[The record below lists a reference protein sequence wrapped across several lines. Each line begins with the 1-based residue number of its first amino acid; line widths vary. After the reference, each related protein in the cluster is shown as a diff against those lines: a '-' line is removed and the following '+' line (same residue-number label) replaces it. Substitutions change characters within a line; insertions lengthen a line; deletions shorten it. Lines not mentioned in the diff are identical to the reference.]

1 MKHITFT
8 HRQPTKTKRLIT
20 LLLALLP
27 IAMQAQAPEGTT
39 FVCNTSVANLILVK
53 DNESGLE
60 YLYDTGDAANGLFID
75 VSKDPLC
82 TFVKGE
88 STINSNWH
96 FMSDGGLRS
105 NWRTNIMKPAN
116 DKNAR
121 WYKSALDQITEV
133 DKSNNGIGSLKGV
146 EYFRNLTTLTL
157 PAQNSVTNIDV
168 SKNTKLTS
176 LTFTN
181 SPEVVTLNISNTLL
195 SSLPIKSGRESS
207 LVNLYAQNCENLST
221 ALNLSNYSKLDVLKL
236 SNSPVTSLTL
246 PAQAMLRDL
255 HLDGTQIP
263 TLDVS
268 ACRNLRELILSNN
281 QHFTSAISLPTVKT
295 SLLELDLRGTNLHNF
310 YTHSNPLDLRDY
322 IELVG
327 KKDNKLY
334 FDDVDVLGYGFKRY
348 LAADLA
354 IENPDGNIRFHNSNA
369 EEFTYDPRETVELV
383 DFSSSNYGPHMPN
396 LKVLHVIGDVRNVI
410 LPEDRTTFT
419 ITCENSP
426 NINVQF
432 GTQSL
437 LTTLFVEDVPS
448 IDVSGCTAL
457 QNLIYIGAES
467 KNLTLSAANGALTS
481 LDLRESGV
489 EELDLSGGEA
499 PNLTSVST
507 SLSAM
512 KRLNLSGHTKLSD
525 LALHP
530 SEGIRPDTMSSM
542 EWSKKYVL
550 EELDVSGCTQ
560 LANNGEWIPTFRD
573 DWKYF
578 CNIRK
583 LKAKGC
589 RFNTFKLWNSLL
601 TELDLSGNPNLDQI
615 EINQG
620 LLTGNGDIDI
630 SGCPNLR
637 IFNAHRH
644 HWENLDFLL
653 VPTEAGGPQRT
664 QAEIDKLEVL
674 QVNGGTYTIKNELTI
689 GGEIELTAR
698 ADSLIYTTR
707 LRQLNLNYVKKDT
720 FRKLLCEDNLLTEL
734 DLTHIGSSLGY
745 LMCARNMLTAID
757 LSTLPTIPSN
767 NNVPGTGE
775 IFIGSSWS
783 PQVGYVSAEI
793 VRAQGNGEE
802 TRKKDWIAL
811 HLTNGG
817 YTHKLDNTAKLYP
830 NLYAARNNGTAIA
843 GEQPWMCI
851 VSDANDASITGNTF
865 AGCNFDA
872 SAHDGLHIFA
882 HSLGELI
889 SENGNKWNDH
899 ELDGKVVLYKFNTGY
914 NQDVDENHVPI
925 LNADGSMKKKNST
938 NNLDPHIKVRT
949 HLWPHMININPA
961 SKSGTGVD
969 YYSSTLYLDY
979 DALIPEGVECYFI
992 SGLTKNDVTPEAN
1005 IGDGLKFKM
1014 EPFGKGG
1021 TEEGV
1026 NHILPA
1032 YTPVYIRSTV
1042 DPGLYDFQPLWE
1054 FDYLGWENLRGTEYH
1069 TLHGVESEPGRVIKV
1084 EYQEALAAAQTLK
1097 ADMPNILTG
1106 WLGVKNTTTD
1116 MEAKDYNVYTQANE
1130 SVTPR
1135 HVLTLT
1141 RNKLA
1146 GTNAI
1151 GFWPYTGTTIAPHR
1165 CYITGE
1171 DYNKALKAANLD
1183 DAGNIGGTFFFDDN
1197 TTAITTVN
1205 ANTNVSTDDS
1215 WYTLGG
1221 QRLNSRPTHSGVYI
1235 NKGKKVVIR

>member
-1 MKHITFT
+1 M
-8 HRQPTKTKRLIT
+8 TKRLIT
-20 LLLALLP
+20 LLFALLP

-75 VSKDPLC
+75 VSKEPLC

-96 FMSDGGLRS
+96 FVSDGGLRS
-105 NWRTNIMKPAN
+105 NWRTNIMKPA
-116 DKNAR
+116 DEKNAR

-133 DKSNNGIGSLKGV
+133 DKSNNEIGTLQGV
-146 EYFRNLTTLTL
+146 QYFRNLTTLKL
-157 PAQNSVTNIDV
+157 PANKKATTIDL

-195 SSLPIKSGRESS
+195 SSLPIKSGREGS
-207 LVNLYAQNCENLST
+207 LVNLYAKNCANLT
-221 ALNLSNYSKLDVLKL
+221 TLNLAKYYALDVLEL
-236 SNSPVTSLTL
+236 NNSAVSDLTL
-246 PAQAMLRDL
+246 STSTTPRLRMLDL
-255 HLDGTQIP
+255 SGTSVT
-263 TLDVS
+263 TLNL
-268 ACRNLRELILSNN
+268 ANYQYLRELRLNGCQNFSGSI
-281 QHFTSAISLPTVKT
+281 TLPDKKT
-295 SLLELDLRGTNLHNF
+295 ALLELDLRNTNLGSY
-310 YTHSNPLDLRDY
+310 YTHDAPLDLRDY
-322 IELVG
+322 LVLISMQG
-327 KKDNKLY
+327 KLY
-334 FDDVDVLGYGFKRY
+334 FDNDNGTGFVRFM
-348 LAADLA
+348 ADNLHD
-354 IENPDGNIRFHNSNA
+354 ENPDGNIRFHNTDQ
-369 EEFTYDPRETVELV
+369 EEFTYAPGGHVDLV
-383 DFSSSNYGPHMPN
+383 DFSSSDYGPHMPN
-396 LKVLHVIGDVRNVI
+396 LKKLHVIGDVDHVI
-410 LPEDRTTFT
+410 LPENRTVFT
-419 ITCENSP
+419 ITCENAP
-426 NINVQF
+426 NLHVEF
-432 GTQSL
+432 GTQKS
-437 LTTLFVEDVPS
+437 LTTLVVENVPS

-457 QNLIYIGAES
+457 QNLTYMGAES
-467 KNLTLSAANGALTS
+467 KNLTLSAANGALKT
-481 LDLRESGV
+481 LDLRESGI
-489 EELDLSGGEA
+489 EELNLSAGEA
-499 PNLTSVST
+499 PNLETVIT

-512 KRLNLSGHTKLSD
+512 KRLNLSGHENLTTLD
-525 LALHP
+525 LFP
-530 SEGIRPDTMSSM
+530 SVAARPDTTSSK
-542 EWSKKYVL
+542 EWSEKYVL
-550 EELDVSGCTQ
+550 EELDVSGCTN
-560 LANNGEWIPTFRD
+560 LANNGVWIPTFSD

-601 TELDLSGNPNLDQI
+601 TELDLSDNKLLTNI

-630 SGCPNLR
+630 SGCPKIVL
-637 IFNAHRH
+637 FNAHRH

-653 VPTEAGGPQRT
+653 VPSEGRPQ
-664 QAEIDKLEVL
+664 EYIDLLQVL
-674 QVNGGTYTIKNELTI
+674 QVNGGSYTLRNELTK
-689 GGEIELTAR
+689 GGTEEAYVR
-698 ADSLIYTTR
+698 ADSLVYTTR
-707 LRQLNLNYVKKDT
+707 LRQLNLNYVKPT
-720 FRKLLCEDNLLTEL
+720 VFRKLLCEDNLLTEL
-734 DLTHIGSSLGY
+734 DLSHIGSSIGY

-757 LSTLPTIPSN
+757 LSTLPRIPSN
-767 NNVPGTGE
+767 DNVPKSGE
-775 IFIGSSWS
+775 IYVGSSWS

-817 YTHKLDNTAKLYP
+817 YTHKLNNTAKLYP
-830 NLYAARNNGTAIA
+830 NLYAARNNGDPIA
-843 GEQPWMCI
+843 GEQPWMCT
-851 VSDANDASITGNTF
+851 VNDANDASITGNTF

-872 SAHDGLHIFA
+872 SAHEGLHIFV

-889 SENGNKWNDH
+889 SENENKWNDH
-899 ELDGKVVLYKFNTGY
+899 ELDGKVVMYKFNTGY
-914 NQDVDENHVPI
+914 NQEVDENRVPI
-925 LNADGSMKKKNST
+925 LDKDGNIAKRNTT
-938 NNLDPHIKVRT
+938 NNLDPHIEVRT
-949 HLWPHMININPA
+949 HLWPHMLNINPA
-961 SKSGTGVD
+961 SKSGAGVN
-969 YYSSTLYLDY
+969 YYSSTIYLDY

-1032 YTPVYIRSTV
+1032 YTPVYVRSTV

-1054 FDYLGWENLRGTEYH
+1054 FDYLGWENVRGTDYH
-1069 TLHGVESEPGRVIKV
+1069 TLHGVESEPGRKTKA
-1084 EYQEALAAAQTLK
+1084 EYEEALAAAQTLK
-1097 ADMPNILTG
+1097 ANTPNILTG
-1106 WLGVKNTTTD
+1106 WLGVKSTTTD
-1116 MEAKDYNVYTQANE
+1116 MEAEDYNVYTQANDT
-1130 SVTPR
+1130 VTPR

-1221 QRLNSRPTHSGVYI
+1221 QRLNSRPAHSGVYI
-1235 NKGKKVVIR
+1235 KKGKKVVIR

>member
-1 MKHITFT
+1 M
-8 HRQPTKTKRLIT
+8 TKRLIT

-27 IAMQAQAPEGTT
+27 IALQAQAPEGTT
-39 FVCNTSVANLILVK
+39 FVCNTSVDNLILVK

-75 VSKDPLC
+75 VSKEPLC

-88 STINSNWH
+88 STIKSNGH
-96 FMSDGGLRS
+96 FVTDGGLRS
-105 NWRTNIMKPAN
+105 YWRTNIMKPA
-116 DKNAR
+116 DEKNAR

-133 DKSNNGIGSLKGV
+133 DKSNNEIGTLQGV
-146 EYFRNLTTLTL
+146 QYFRNLTTLEL
-157 PAQNSVTNIDV
+157 PANKKVTTIDL

-176 LTFTN
+176 LTFTY

-195 SSLPIKSGRESS
+195 SSLPIKSGREKNV
-207 LVNLYAQNCENLST
+207 VNLYAKNCANLT
-221 ALNLSNYSKLDVLKL
+221 TLDLAKYYALDVLEL
-236 SNSPVTSLTL
+236 NNSPVINLTL
-246 PAQAMLRDL
+246 INSTTPKLRMLDL
-255 HLDGTQIP
+255 SGTSVT
-263 TLDVS
+263 TLNL
-268 ACRNLRELILSNN
+268 ANYQRLRELRLNGCQNFSGPIPI
-281 QHFTSAISLPTVKT
+281 TLPDTKT
-295 SLLELDLRGTNLHNF
+295 ALLELDLRGTNLHNI
-310 YTHSNPLDLRDY
+310 YTHDNPLDLRDY

-334 FDDVDVLGYGFKRY
+334 FDDKDVLGYGFKRY

-354 IENPDGNIRFHNSNA
+354 SVNPDGNIRFHNSNA

-383 DFSSSNYGPHMPN
+383 DFSSSDFGPYMPN
-396 LKVLHVIGDVRNVI
+396 LKVLHVIGDVRKVI
-410 LPEDRTTFT
+410 LPENRTVFT
-419 ITCENSP
+419 ITCENAP
-426 NINVQF
+426 NLTVDF

-448 IDVSGCTAL
+448 IDVSECTAL
-457 QNLIYIGAES
+457 QDLTYIGAES
-467 KNLTLSAANGALTS
+467 KNLILSAANGALKT
-481 LDLRESGV
+481 LDLRESGI
-489 EELDLSGGEA
+489 EELDLSGGKA
-499 PNLTSVST
+499 PKLERVIT

-512 KRLNLSGHTKLSD
+512 KRLNLSGHENLTTLD
-525 LALHP
+525 LFP
-530 SEGIRPDTMSSM
+530 SVAVRPDTTSSK
-542 EWSKKYVL
+542 EWSEKYVL
-550 EELDVSGCTQ
+550 EELDVSGCTN
-560 LANNGEWIPTFRD
+560 LANNGEWTPTFSD

-601 TELDLSGNPNLDQI
+601 TELDLSDNTQLTNI

-630 SGCPNLR
+630 SGCPK
-637 IFNAHRH
+637 IVMFNAHRH

-653 VPTEAGGPQRT
+653 VPSERRPKEYIERLQ
-664 QAEIDKLEVL
+664 VL
-674 QVNGGTYTIKNELTI
+674 QVNGGSYTLRNELTK
-689 GGEIELTAR
+689 GGTEEAYVR
-698 ADSLIYTTR
+698 ADSLVYTTR
-707 LRQLNLNYVKKDT
+707 LRQLNLDNVKSGV
-720 FRKLLCEDNLLTEL
+720 FRKLLCEDNLLTKL
-734 DLTHIGSSLGY
+734 DLSRIGPSIGY

-757 LSTLPTIPSN
+757 LSTLPRIPTN
-767 NNVPGTGE
+767 NNIPGPEE
-775 IFIGSSWS
+775 IYVGSSWS

-802 TRKKDWIAL
+802 KREETRKKDWIAL

-817 YTHKLDNTAKLYP
+817 YTHKLNNNAMLYP
-830 NLYAARNNGTAIA
+830 NLYAARNNGDPIA
-843 GEQPWMCI
+843 GEQPWMCT
-851 VSDANDASITGNTF
+851 VNEANNASITDNTF

-872 SAHDGLHIFA
+872 STHDGLHIFV

-889 SENGNKWNDH
+889 SENEGKWNDH

-914 NQDVDENHVPI
+914 NQNVDENRVPI
-925 LNADGSMKKKNST
+925 LDKDGKIAKINTS
-938 NNLDPHIKVRT
+938 NNLDPHIEVRM
-949 HLWPHMININPA
+949 HLWPHMLNINPA
-961 SKSGTGVD
+961 SMSGEGVD
-969 YYSSTLYLDY
+969 YYSSTIYLDY

-992 SGLTKNDVTPEAN
+992 SGLTKADVTPGAN
-1005 IGDGLKFKM
+1005 IGVKFKT

-1032 YTPVYIRSTV
+1032 YTPVYVRSTV

-1069 TLHGVESEPGRVIKV
+1069 TLHGVESEPGRVIKAK
-1084 EYQEALAAAQTLK
+1084 YQEALAAAQALK
-1097 ADMPNILTG
+1097 HDMPNILTG
-1106 WLGVKNTTTD
+1106 WLGVKSTTTD

-1165 CYITGE
+1165 CYIKGE

-1221 QRLNSRPTHSGVYI
+1221 QRLNSRPAHSGVYI